1 MESRQAYPTHAGL
14 PFSLGL
20 DMPFHEGQ
28 GGAPVPRWADLR
40 AMAETAEEVGFDV
53 LWVSDHMGFE
63 SDDGE
68 WEGAWEAWTLLSA
81 LAASTTRVHL
91 GNYVLAVPFRNP
103 AMLAKMAETLD
114 EISGGRVIL
123 GIGAGWNEPEFRAF
137 DFPFEDRFDRFEDAL
152 RIITSMLRT
161 GRADHEG
168 RVARARGAPI
178 QPRGP
183 RPTGPPVMVGAG
195 GPRMLRLTAELADA
209 WDGGMKLPDDRARDL
224 MRRVDDVCRAAGRDP
239 ATLSRSL
246 EALVRTIPA
255 DDDTPADHNELR
267 GSADEL
273 AATLLRYVPLGIDHL
288 VVTVLPQSAEGVR
301 SFRPVIDELERQ
313 SSDLAPVSSNR

>member
-1 MESRQAYPTHAGL
+1 
-14 PFSLGL
+14 
-20 DMPFHEGQ
+20 
-28 GGAPVPRWADLR
+28 
-40 AMAETAEEVGFDV
+40 
-53 LWVSDHMGFE
+53 
-63 SDDGE
+63 
-68 WEGAWEAWTLLSA
+68 
-81 LAASTTRVHL
+81 
-91 GNYVLAVPFRNP
+91 
-103 AMLAKMAETLD
+103 
-114 EISGGRVIL
+114 VIL

-168 RVARARGAPI
+168 RVAHARGASI

-183 RPTGPPVMVGAG
+183 RPTGPPVMIGAG